1 MKKSSSKFS
10 SSGSVPYLPSNAA
23 GTIDGDG
30 PRYAEIRRPVEEAGQ
45 PSEAT
50 LRTQRLMAL
59 LTPHETVMYRSM
71 GLHTY
76 SALCSAKGDLVQSH
90 VADRAIFAPSM
101 SRVPSCGTTIQSLLQ
116 ALGVESGVHMDGSC
130 VS

>member
-10 SSGSVPYLPSNAA
+10 SSGFFVSISAPLPSSAA

-50 LRTQRLMAL
+50 LRMQRLMAL
-59 LTPHETVMYRSM
+59 LTPHETI
-71 GLHTY
+71 G
-76 SALCSAKGDLVQSH
+76 C
-90 VADRAIFAPSM
+90 
-101 SRVPSCGTTIQSLLQ
+101 
-116 ALGVESGVHMDGSC
+116 
-130 VS
+130 